1 MRRVICKS
9 TYIEKVRD
17 TTQSLCESLVAT
29 GEWSGRFGLDAFRN
43 HPPQDSTYIARQYH
57 FDSDSDVLTVKV
69 NLANLQ
75 ADGGGE
81 GPEIQCDAFTRV
93 LNARW
98 KDKAIKAAILI
109 IDSPPHGIEDEDR
122 FRWMS
127 TLMAKLGIT
136 LTRVGS
142 HRYLES
148 VPNAAV

>member
-75 ADGGGE
+75 ADGGGD
-81 GPEIQCDAFTRV
+81 GPETQCDAFTRV
-93 LNARW
+93 LNAGW
-98 KDKAIKAAILI
+98 KDEATKVVILI
-109 IDSPPHGIEDEDR
+109 LITDSPPHGIEDEDR
-122 FRWMS
+122 FPGGCP
-127 TLMAKLGIT
+127 LMAKLGIT
-136 LTRVGS
+136 F
-142 HRYLES
+142 E
-148 VPNAAV
+148 